1 MSSAGKNLIRL
12 RNVILVVLLLGIA
25 YFGFFFLVS
34 FLSHQNAPIIDYVF
48 PDGFSGIAKIRS
60 VKSEGVTLVE
70 NNGVITLD
78 FPSSGVLEIKGKL
91 PIFDWHKPVAH
102 YQSGKM
108 IPVVTPPNEVS
119 DNEIALRDVGGTK
132 QNTEEWYVV
141 GKFSEIHAAQTQMNG
156 FEFPPNTNSP

>member
-1 MSSAGKNLIRL
+1 MSSAGKNLISL

-25 YFGFFFLVS
+25 YFGFFFFGS
-34 FLSHQNAPIIDYVF
+34 FLSHQNASTVDYVF

-70 NNGVITLD
+70 NNGVVTLD
-78 FPSSGVLEIKGKL
+78 FPPSGVLEIKGKL

-102 YQSGKM
+102 YQSGKT
-108 IPVVTPPNEVS
+108 IPVATPPNEVS
-119 DNEIALRDVGGTK
+119 DNEIALRDVSGTK